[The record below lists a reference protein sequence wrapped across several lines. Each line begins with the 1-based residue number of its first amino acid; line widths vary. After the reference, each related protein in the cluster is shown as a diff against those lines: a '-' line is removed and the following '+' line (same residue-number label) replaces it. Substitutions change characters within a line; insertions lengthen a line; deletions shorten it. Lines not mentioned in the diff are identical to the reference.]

1 MEHGRT
7 EKGAQPLG
15 SLPLSSLY
23 HIQLNCMKKSIL
35 LLSFMFAVLQVADLN
50 AQGCSDAGF
59 CTLNNFKP
67 NAIDTTTPANQVRI
81 GASVGGADHSISV
94 FGNYLE
100 YDRRLGKRFGFD
112 AKITSLAQSGNGFS
126 TFGLSDVYANLHVK
140 FREKF
145 KLSVGAKIPLTDGN
159 ALKNGL
165 PLPMDY
171 QSSLGTYDLI
181 LGLAYGIKG
190 LQLAAALQQPLT
202 QNDNAFL
209 DPAYPGDVRFAQFQS
224 TNGFERKGDVLL
236 RGAIPVSAGSQ
247 FKLTPSL
254 LLIYH
259 LGNDRFTNSL
269 GKQQEIEGSQGL
281 TINANAFVDYML
293 NQHNALQLSIGVPL
307 LVREARPDGLTRSFV
322 INLEYSLRF

>member
-1 MEHGRT
+1 
-7 EKGAQPLG
+7 
-15 SLPLSSLY
+15 
-23 HIQLNCMKKSIL
+23 MKKSIL
-35 LLSFMFAVLQVADLN
+35 LLPAVFALLHVADLS

-81 GASVGGADHSISV
+81 GASIGGADHSITV

-100 YDRRLGKRFGFD
+100 YNRSLGKRFGFD
-112 AKITSLAQSGNGFS
+112 AKITSLAQSS
-126 TFGLSDVYANLHVK
+126 IEASAFGLSDVYANLHVK
-140 FREKF
+140 FLEKF

-159 ALKNGL
+159 ALEDGL

-181 LGLAYGIKG
+181 VGLAYGIKG

-202 QNDNAFL
+202 QNDNAFMR
-209 DPAYPGDVRFAQFQS
+209 PSFPGDHRFSSFQS
-224 TNGFERKGDVLL
+224 TNRFERKGDVLL
-236 RGAIPVSAGSQ
+236 RGAIPVSAGSK

-259 LGNDRFTNSL
+259 LGNDQFTNDL
-269 GKQQEIEGSQGL
+269 GQQEEIEGSQGL
-281 TINANAFVDYML
+281 TINANAYVDYML
-293 NQHNALQLSIGVPL
+293 NQHNALQLSLGVPL

-322 INLEYSLRF
+322 INLEYSVKF